1 LSRPAISLVL
11 SARTA
16 HAAPTLTHPLALLG
30 AKLLHPA
37 ALFRRQDGI
46 CLGTQLLLLLAQL

>member
-1 LSRPAISLVL
+1 LSRPAISLAL

-16 HAAPTLTHPLALLG
+16 HAPSTLTHPLALLG
-30 AKLLHPA
+30 AKGLHLA

-46 CLGTQLLLLLAQL
+46 GLGTKLLLLLAQL